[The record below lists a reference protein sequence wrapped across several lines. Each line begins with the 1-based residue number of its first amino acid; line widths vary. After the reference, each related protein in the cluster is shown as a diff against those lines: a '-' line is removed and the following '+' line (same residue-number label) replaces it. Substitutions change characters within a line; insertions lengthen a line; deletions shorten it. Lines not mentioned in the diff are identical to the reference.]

1 MAMFNLFKSR
11 AHAEV
16 SPSELQA
23 LLQSGKAV
31 LVDVREPDEFAAGHI
46 DGALSMPLSGFQPS
60 RLPQP
65 AGKVVILTCAAGRR
79 SAMALDK
86 AAAARPDVTTHLAGG
101 MSAWR
106 SAGLPMVQG

>member
-1 MAMFNLFKSR
+1 MFSLFKKAS
-11 AHAEV
+11 HAEV
-16 SPSELQA
+16 TPSELND
-23 LLQSGKAV
+23 LLRSGRAV
-31 LVDVREPDEFAAGHI
+31 LVDVREADEFAAGHI

-65 AGKVVILTCAAGRR
+65 ADKIVILTCAAGRR

-86 AAAARPDVTTHLAGG
+86 AAGARPDVSTHLGGG